1 MAEYAMN
8 GQVVTGIWKR
18 YLGWI
23 TVSLLVAFLINN
35 FLNIYFGF
43 KGFLSLFTGFSVT
56 GSATLL
62 IYIVFTVIG
71 VWYVNRTIHE
81 SYRNQAKKLHDF
93 NVVKSFRM
101 YQDTLFNILLSF
113 KSYNIFKFIYI
124 VTISLVNIIVEKN
137 RSSSLLYICKKI

>member
-56 GSATLL
+56 ASATLL

-71 VWYVNRTIHE
+71 IWYVNLSLIH
-81 SYRNQAKKLHDF
+81 
-93 NVVKSFRM
+93 
-101 YQDTLFNILLSF
+101 I
-113 KSYNIFKFIYI
+113 
-124 VTISLVNIIVEKN
+124 
-137 RSSSLLYICKKI
+137 